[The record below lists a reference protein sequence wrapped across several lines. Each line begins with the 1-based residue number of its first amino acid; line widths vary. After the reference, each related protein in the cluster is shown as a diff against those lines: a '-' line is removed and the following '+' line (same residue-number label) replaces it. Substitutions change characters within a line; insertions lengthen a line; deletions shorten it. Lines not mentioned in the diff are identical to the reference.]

1 MIDGVRL
8 SLRPFRPDDLPH
20 LRRWHAD
27 GAVMRWWGERLPVPP
42 GAELEAALAPGGR
55 FTRFEPSGAFCVE
68 ICGDPARPIGLI
80 QYEGS
85 APRDRRAQLGLLIG
99 EPDAWGQG
107 YGPEATVLLLNWLI
121 NHRNLHRVWLTVQ
134 ANNRRAI
141 RAYEKVGFRR
151 EGTFREHNFYDGRFN
166 DELIFGILAPEFNAR
181 YRPDRSD
188 WLVPGALLHRRSST
202 EHSPPPRRRPAAP
215 TGKGQRRQASPLVWA
230 TIRVRSGP
238 VRSEPRVRFA
248 VGHRCRRPSPRR
260 SAMAFASAPSP
271 RAPDRT
277 PRSRAWARGRG

>member
-20 LRRWHAD
+20 LWRWHVD

-68 ICGDPARPIGLI
+68 IRGDPARPIGLI

-188 WLVPGALLHRRSST
+188 WLVSGAL
-202 EHSPPPRRRPAAP
+202 PPP
-215 TGKGQRRQASPLVWA
+215 
-230 TIRVRSGP
+230 P
-238 VRSEPRVRFA
+238 VA
-248 VGHRCRRPSPRR
+248 
-260 SAMAFASAPSP
+260 
-271 RAPDRT
+271 D
-277 PRSRAWARGRG
+277 